1 MCAFVFH
8 FRKRRVVIWAGGA
21 VMKRIV
27 FALTLLAAACSS
39 TSPPAPASTTGK
51 IDMKEARRMVGTEN
65 NVRVDAEIY
74 GEDLV
79 QGASIAIKY
88 DVTNQRAQPILI
100 ADLIPQANYDPDTR
114 TVTIDIGSEIPGEEF
129 LPRLISIPSGARRSF
144 NGGAHINIRMPMQS
158 PWTPKPRALQLRVNF
173 LGDTTPFLRL
183 IDIPEKAVRDR
194 QLAAELF
201 PKWVEGNETVTTNAL
216 PMRWMASQPSTID
229 EAPGPAR
236 RRRPGG

>member
-1 MCAFVFH
+1 M
-8 FRKRRVVIWAGGA
+8 KRVVCAWA
-21 VMKRIV
+21 
-27 FALTLLAAACSS
+27 LLLAAACTS
-39 TSPPAPASTTGK
+39 TSPPAPSTKPGN

-79 QGASIAIKY
+79 QGTSIAIKY
-88 DVTNQRAQPILI
+88 DITNQRPHPILI

-144 NGGAHINIRMPMQS
+144 NGGAHINIPIPMQS

-173 LGDTTPFLRL
+173 LGDTGPFLKL

-216 PMRWMASQPSTID
+216 PMRWMASRPSTID
-229 EAPGPAR
+229 DATPAAGR